1 MSEDLNPEEY
11 FDFLIN
17 VGVIFDIMDC
27 VDEAKH
33 YWELAVELR

>member
-17 VGVIFDIMDC
+17 IGVIYEIMDC
-27 VDEAKH
+27 IDEAKI
-33 YWELAVELR
+33 YWERAIELK

>member
-17 VGVIFDIMDC
+17 IGVIYEIMDC
-27 VDEAKH
+27 IEEAKKC
-33 YWELAVELR
+33 WEIAF